1 MQADDQIQLWVSVV
15 CRTLAQTT
23 DQPFYAFVPCS
34 SSGTNSTSVMNSTQ
48 RRESKDEHLGVAAA
62 AFIVAVSSFGR
73 VALKY

>member
-1 MQADDQIQLWVSVV
+1 MQAEDQIQLWVSVV

-23 DQPFYAFVPCS
+23 DHPFCAFVPCS

-48 RRESKDEHLGVAAA
+48 GRESKDEHLGVAAA

-73 VALKY
+73 VALKH